1 MKTLSKLFFF
11 LCLPGIIL
19 HAPLKA
25 DIPQTFNG
33 TEDYSNFSPWE
44 LLNYET
50 LTVDNILNFVQM
62 IEDTDNLEDIF
73 TESQMEEIQEFLIF
87 LMRNGIRDWDIEA
100 KERLEEDIA
109 WMRGE
114 PNNSTLAYEDDDPPF
129 WFGALNGYHGIK
141 ILPAILIPSKN
152 PEIVLCRGKL
162 KKFYKSC
169 KRAAKRHKKEII
181 IAAIVVAATVVIIAS
196 GGTAT
201 PEAVAG
207 GASAIAGVNES
218 SKSKKDDDDE
228 RPRNPVNKPGEVYS
242 RDDYPP
248 SIPQDNSYPNGYAQ
262 NTSSIDSYRPQ
273 LEDIPKQIIP
283 TKEIA
288 QQQASEIKEELAEI
302 IPDEVFVNVKDER
315 SFWVSAAEKAK
326 ETGSHISHD
335 VYEAVTDQLEII
347 PQVAGAL
354 SNNLPE
360 SLKNADPF
368 DKDPRD
374 SFHEMVEAGHEKID
388 KIFGTDQS
396 DMYAA
401 EGKAARGELTTGMLP
416 PPGSIGNTKKS
427 VNPVN
432 RSNNHQYIAFVEN
445 GQNKVVSVGEMC
457 QSGTIVDKGD
467 LTKAGRSLQKH
478 GARIDSAFPKPT
490 GNTAEINFQGQKILE
505 EILNHPEKSVYVRS
519 DASSR
524 MGHEV
529 IDVRLPDGRGAR
541 FTKDGKE
548 MICFLEPNQ

>member
-1 MKTLSKLFFF
+1 MQILSRLFFL
-11 LCLPGIIL
+11 LCLPALIW

-33 TEDYSNFSPWE
+33 TENYSNFSPWE
-44 LLNYET
+44 LFTYET

-73 TESQMEEIQEFLIF
+73 TEAQMEEIQEFLIF

-114 PNNSTLAYEDDDPPF
+114 PNNSTLAYEDDNEEEEFDYF
-129 WFGALNGYHGIK
+129 MSSFNGYRGIK
-141 ILPAILIPSKN
+141 ILPAVLFPNKK
-152 PEIVLCRGKL
+152 PEIVLCKGKL

-218 SKSKKDDDDE
+218 SKSKKDEDDE

-242 RDDYPP
+242 RDDYSPT
-248 SIPQDNSYPNGYAQ
+248 PQDSLYPKDYAQ
-262 NTSSIDSYRPQ
+262 NTSSIDSYHPQ
-273 LEDIPKQIIP
+273 FEDIPKSSIQ
-283 TKEIA
+283 TREIV
-288 QQQASEIKEELAEI
+288 QQQTTDIKEELAEL
-302 IPDEVFVNVKDER
+302 IPEEAYVSTRDEQ
-315 SFWVSAAEKAK
+315 SFWVAAAEKAK
-326 ETGSHISHD
+326 ETGSHISHE
-335 VYEAVTDQLEII
+335 VYEAVTDQLEIV
-347 PQVAGAL
+347 PHVAGAF
-354 SNNLPE
+354 SDRLPE

-368 DKDPRD
+368 EKDPRD
-374 SFHEMVEAGHEKID
+374 SFHEMVDAGHEKID

-396 DMYAA
+396 NMYSA

-416 PPGSIGNTKKS
+416 PPGSIIKTSSKFFEKNIKHIFRNEPGHLIDTPANRKLLLDVSGDPKNFLGVDKYGKS
-427 VNPVN
+427 WHAQIQKDGTQIWSY
-432 RSNNHQYIAFVEN
+432 SNNGEIRN
-445 GQNKVVSVGEMC
+445 GGVNK
-457 QSGTIVDKGD
+457 IP
-467 LTKAGRSLQKH
+467 
-478 GARIDSAFPKPT
+478 IDF
-490 GNTAEINFQGQKILE
+490 
-505 EILNHPEKSVYVRS
+505 HPETGLSKT
-519 DASSR
+519 
-524 MGHEV
+524 
-529 IDVRLPDGRGAR
+529 IKP
-541 FTKDGKE
+541 K
-548 MICFLEPNQ
+548 

>member
-1 MKTLSKLFFF
+1 MQILSRLFFL
-11 LCLPGIIL
+11 LCLPALIW

-33 TEDYSNFSPWE
+33 TENYSNFSPWE

-73 TESQMEEIQEFLIF
+73 TEAQMEEIQEFLIF

-114 PNNSTLAYEDDDPPF
+114 PNNSTLAYEDDNEEEEFDYF
-129 WFGALNGYHGIK
+129 MSSFNGYRGIK
-141 ILPAILIPSKN
+141 ILPAVLFPNKK
-152 PEIVLCRGKL
+152 PEIVLCKGKL

-218 SKSKKDDDDE
+218 SKSKKDEDDE

-242 RDDYPP
+242 RDDYSPT
-248 SIPQDNSYPNGYAQ
+248 PQDSLYPKDYAQ
-262 NTSSIDSYRPQ
+262 NTSSIDSYHPQ
-273 LEDIPKQIIP
+273 FEDIPKSSIQ
-283 TKEIA
+283 TREIV
-288 QQQASEIKEELAEI
+288 QQQTTDIKEELAEL
-302 IPDEVFVNVKDER
+302 IPEEAYVSTRDEQ
-315 SFWVSAAEKAK
+315 SFWVAAAEKAK
-326 ETGSHISHD
+326 ETGSHISHE
-335 VYEAVTDQLEII
+335 VYEAVTDQLEIV
-347 PQVAGAL
+347 PHVAGAF
-354 SNNLPE
+354 SDRLPE

-368 DKDPRD
+368 EKDPRD
-374 SFHEMVEAGHEKID
+374 SFHEMVDAGHEKID

-396 DMYAA
+396 NMYSA

-416 PPGSIGNTKKS
+416 PPGSIIKTSSKFFEKNIKHIFRNEPGHLIDTPANRKLLLDVSGDPKNFLGVDKYGKS
-427 VNPVN
+427 WHAQIQKDGTQIWSY
-432 RSNNHQYIAFVEN
+432 SNNGEIRN
-445 GQNKVVSVGEMC
+445 GGVNK
-457 QSGTIVDKGD
+457 IP
-467 LTKAGRSLQKH
+467 
-478 GARIDSAFPKPT
+478 IDF
-490 GNTAEINFQGQKILE
+490 
-505 EILNHPEKSVYVRS
+505 HPETGLSKT
-519 DASSR
+519 
-524 MGHEV
+524 
-529 IDVRLPDGRGAR
+529 IKP
-541 FTKDGKE
+541 K
-548 MICFLEPNQ
+548 

>member
-1 MKTLSKLFFF
+1 
-11 LCLPGIIL
+11 
-19 HAPLKA
+19 
-25 DIPQTFNG
+25 
-33 TEDYSNFSPWE
+33 
-44 LLNYET
+44 
-50 LTVDNILNFVQM
+50 M
-62 IEDTDNLEDIF
+62 IEYTDNLEDIF
-73 TESQMEEIQEFLIF
+73 SEEQMEEIQEFLIF

-114 PNNSTLAYEDDDPPF
+114 PNNSTLAYEDDDDDEEEEEF
-129 WFGALNGYHGIK
+129 DYFMSSFNGYHGIK
-141 ILPAILIPSKN
+141 ILPAVLIPNKK
-152 PEIVLCRGKL
+152 PEIVLCKGKI
-162 KKFYKSC
+162 KKFYNSC

-181 IAAIVVAATVVIIAS
+181 IAVIVVAATVVIIAS

-248 SIPQDNSYPNGYAQ
+248 IPQDNSYSNDYAQ
-262 NTSSIDSYRPQ
+262 NTSSIDSYHPQ
-273 LEDIPKQIIP
+273 FEDIPKPSIP

-302 IPDEVFVNVKDER
+302 IPEESFVLTRDEK
-315 SFWVSAAEKAK
+315 SFWAAAAEKAK

-360 SLKNADPF
+360 SLKSADPF

-374 SFHEMVEAGHEKID
+374 SFHEMVETGHEKID
-388 KIFGTDQS
+388 KIFGTEQS

-416 PPGSIGNTKKS
+416 PPGSIGNTKKA

-432 RSNNHQYIAFVEN
+432 RSNNHQYMN
-445 GQNKVVSVGEMC
+445 N
-457 QSGTIVDKGD
+457 
-467 LTKAGRSLQKH
+467 
-478 GARIDSAFPKPT
+478 
-490 GNTAEINFQGQKILE
+490 
-505 EILNHPEKSVYVRS
+505 
-519 DASSR
+519 
-524 MGHEV
+524 
-529 IDVRLPDGRGAR
+529 
-541 FTKDGKE
+541 
-548 MICFLEPNQ
+548 MI